1 MTDIASFSARLDL
14 DEATVRRVL
23 ESESSAAGRSMPW
36 YVLLLLGL
44 GAWITALIMIVFVAV
59 FLDFVVGLDEPGLAS
74 AAIGVAMFLCGLL
87 IEAKIRESAFAEQ
100 FAIALVAAGAAIAA
114 ASVGFEYESFWP
126 AAAAASALTAIDI
139 WRGRN
144 AQQQFL
150 LAALAVGLAIAALS
164 DAMVAGRVDI
174 VALALPIGA
183 LLYLRPPLKDV
194 RPTATALL
202 LAMPFYAIVVDTLY
216 DPTYGSA
223 SWPARIIATATI
235 LVLAW
240 LRGRRPVIPT
250 MRLHHL
256 VIAVVAAAICL
267 LLPPGG
273 SAALVILMLA
283 FTLGH
288 WPLAITGVLLEI
300 YFVPRFYYDLDLS
313 LLTKSWILMA
323 VGIALLAGYAAL
335 RRGGATAP

>member
-14 DEATVRRVL
+14 DEAVVRRML

-59 FLDFVVGLDEPGLAS
+59 FLDFVVGLDEPGLGS

-114 ASVGFEYESFWP
+114 ASVGFEYESFWT
-126 AAAAASALTAIDI
+126 AAAAATALTAIDI

-174 VALALPIGA
+174 VALALPVGA
-183 LLYLRPPLKDV
+183 LLYLRP
-194 RPTATALL
+194 AAE
-202 LAMPFYAIVVDTLY
+202 
-216 DPTYGSA
+216 
-223 SWPARIIATATI
+223 
-235 LVLAW
+235 
-240 LRGRRPVIPT
+240 GRAADRDG
-250 MRLHHL
+250 
-256 VIAVVAAAICL
+256 AAA
-267 LLPPGG
+267 
-273 SAALVILMLA
+273 
-283 FTLGH
+283 GH
-288 WPLAITGVLLEI
+288 AVLC
-300 YFVPRFYYDLDLS
+300 
-313 LLTKSWILMA
+313 
-323 VGIALLAGYAAL
+323 
-335 RRGGATAP
+335 RRGGHAVRPDLWLRRLAGARHRDGHDPAAGLAARHGVARHRGRHSAICSSRSSQPPSASSCRPADRRRWRS

>member
-1 MTDIASFSARLDL
+1 MTDLASFCAALKL
-14 DEATVRRVL
+14 DETAARRLLETGAGATVRPP
-23 ESESSAAGRSMPW
+23 PW

-44 GAWITALIMIVFVAV
+44 GAWITALLMIAFVAV
-59 FLDFVVGLDEPGLAS
+59 FLGFALNVDEPGLVS
-74 AAIGVAMFLCGLL
+74 AVIGAAMFLCGLF
-87 IEAKIRESAFAEQ
+87 IQAKTKESVFAEQ

-114 ASVGFEYESFWP
+114 FSLWFEFDSLWT
-126 AAAAASALTAIDI
+126 AAAAAAALTAIDV
-139 WRGRN
+139 WRSRY

-150 LAALAVGLAIAALS
+150 LAALAVGLGVAALS

-174 VALALPIGA
+174 VALTLPIGVF
-183 LLYLRPPLKDV
+183 LYLRPPPKDV

-202 LAMPFYAIVVDTLY
+202 LTMPLYAVVADSFY

-223 SWPARIIATATI
+223 SWPARVIAMATI

-240 LRGRRPVIPT
+240 LHGRGFAMRT
-250 MRLHHL
+250 TRLHL
-256 VIAVVAAAICL
+256 FVAIVAAAACL

-288 WPLAITGVLLEI
+288 WPLAIVGVLLEI
-300 YFVPRFYYDLDLS
+300 YFVPRFYYDLDTS
-313 LLTKSWILMA
+313 LLSKSWILMA
-323 VGIALLAGYAAL
+323 VGITLLAGYAAL
-335 RRGGATAP
+335 RRSGAATP